1 MTGNL
6 DARLYKRF
14 HENRPRSRASSYLG
28 LLRLG
33 GGFAIFSLGAII
45 SCDIARPNSFPI
57 PLSPILAAATL
68 SKIIFGAIGARV
80 AAILA
85 IGMCAILA
93 YPQIDE
99 WSAPQAIWYGAVI
112 IVFAGHILPDWK
124 A

>member
-1 MTGNL
+1 MTSNL

-28 LLRLG
+28 LLRITG
-33 GGFAIFSLGAII
+33 GCAIFSLGVII
-45 SCDIARPNSFPI
+45 SCGLSPPHPLPI
-57 PLSPILAAATL
+57 PIMPILAAASV

-85 IGMCAILA
+85 IGTGAILA
-93 YPQIDE
+93 YPQIYE
-99 WSAPQAIWYGAVI
+99 WPPSQAIWCGAFI
-112 IVFAGHILPDWK
+112 IVFAGYLVPDWK